1 MGMLRSSQRK
11 ELKSS
16 IKKSWI
22 LDKAGVLFWQ
32 KGYHGTS
39 MKDIA
44 AACDCKAA
52 NIYNYFKGK
61 EDILFEVIKD
71 ITERAVNSVSH
82 LEDDETTSPVD
93 QLKSFIDN
101 HLGVLVQMK
110 KSSVLI
116 SDTGLQNLT
125 RDHRRIIVELR
136 DTYDRIMTK
145 IIRRGIESGDFTVK
159 DEKVTVYLIS
169 SVIIRSTIW
178 FSSKGRLSAEEVS
191 DIMFD
196 FVYKGITA

>member
-1 MGMLRSSQRK
+1 MLRSSQRK

-22 LDKAGVLFWQ
+22 LDKAGMLFWQ

-125 RDHRRIIVELR
+125 RDHRRIIVDLR

-145 IIRRGIESGDFTVK
+145 IIRQGIESGDFEVK

-196 FVYKGITA
+196 FVYKGIKA